1 MKELIEERLNDLRAE
16 FAAGQEILAELERR
30 RENVRQRLLRMSG
43 AIQVLEELLQP
54 EQSATG
60 EEPLAADMDQLAVE

>member
-1 MKELIEERLNDLRAE
+1 MKEQIEERLNHLRAE

-54 EQSATG
+54 EPGATSDKSLAPET
-60 EEPLAADMDQLAVE
+60 EELVAE